1 MLRAW
6 HRLTRSRYW
15 TFQYRAAQML
25 ALWTVG
31 LNHLPDPK
39 ELALEADMAADC
51 FDRAYKLP
59 SLINMVLW
67 NALAAP

>member
-1 MLRAW
+1 MDV
-6 HRLTRSRYW
+6 
-15 TFQYRAAQML
+15 

-59 SLINMVLW
+59 SSTNMVLR